1 MRVKLND
8 RSVAALKPAKR
19 GPRYDVLDALMPGLA
34 VHVTDKGSKTFVF
47 RTRFP
52 GNKNSRRLLGKVG
65 AMSVE
70 QARAKARD
78 WHQMLDR
85 GIDPGVRK
93 VRAEQAVAATQL
105 PQCRRGLLC
114 ACEGREVGQGQRHRA
129 HRAQRVAAALVCP
142 PNPRHRILSARPRRS
157 HQGRQ
162 GTRRVLP
169 SAHLMPTPKVRFRVP
184 SRSHMLTLSF
194 SGFDDP

>member
-93 VRAEQAVAATQL
+93 VRAEQARLEALRSQQHNFLSVAEAYFAHVKAEKLAKASVIERIVRKELL
-105 PQCRRGLLC
+105 PRWSAHPIQDTEYYRQDLAAVIKAAKARGASYQAHTLCRR
-114 ACEGREVGQGQRHRA
+114 
-129 HRAQRVAAALVCP
+129 
-142 PNPRHRILSARPRRS
+142 RRS
-157 HQGRQ
+157 AFGCRAE
-162 GTRRVLP
+162 VICSP
-169 SAHLMPTPKVRFRVP
+169 
-184 SRSHMLTLSF
+184 
-194 SGFDDP
+194 